1 MDSKQ
6 DDAKVHQVDDGLL
19 ETAPTAKGLGF
30 FRVCDRKNHDIA
42 PESYLPRS
50 TWNKGAMS
58 PLRTGRFQW
67 LQDTTTFKEKSN
79 TLEIAVKTTEI
90 KN

>member
-1 MDSKQ
+1 MMQKFIRLE
-6 DDAKVHQVDDGLL
+6 DDGLV
-19 ETAPTAKGLGF
+19 ET
-30 FRVCDRKNHDIA
+30 VNHDIA

-58 PLRTGRFQW
+58 GRFQW
-67 LQDTTTFKEKSN
+67 LQDTTTFEVSY